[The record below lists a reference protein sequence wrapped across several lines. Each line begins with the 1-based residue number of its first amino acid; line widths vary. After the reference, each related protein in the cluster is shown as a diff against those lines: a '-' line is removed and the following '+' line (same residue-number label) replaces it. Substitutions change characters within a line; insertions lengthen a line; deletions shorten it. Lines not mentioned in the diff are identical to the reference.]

1 MMEIGNRAVKFQ
13 IDCGASINIITE
25 ALIGKS
31 VITSTSKRLVMWNK
45 TEITPL
51 GATRMVLRNP
61 KNQKKYSVEFVV
73 VKENLTPLIGAQAA
87 QHMKLITVNE
97 ENFVTTS
104 PPSSKQAEVKVLN
117 AAEEVIKR
125 FSDVFDRPVGTFPG
139 KVHLEVESNAVPV
152 IIPPR
157 RIPTALKDK
166 FKEELTKLVKE
177 KIIAPV
183 DQPTPCVDSVVVT
196 TKKSGALRV
205 CVDPRPLNKVLK
217 RETYPMPI
225 LDEIL
230 PELSKAKVFSTVD
243 LRSSFWHCV
252 LDEESSLLTTFNTPY
267 GRYRWLRLPFGLS
280 VSPEI
285 FQKRVNQ
292 TLEGLEGVL
301 NIADDILVY
310 GVGDTAEQANAD
322 HDRKLEMLLQRCR
335 ERGIALNRDKIKLR
349 LTRVKFMGHVLT
361 DHGLEPD
368 PDKIEAVLDMPTPQ
382 NVEDVQ
388 RLNGFVTYLS
398 KFMPKL
404 ADVMEPI
411 RRLTRND
418 TEWQWSEEQVSAFQ
432 KVKTLATEAPILRYY
447 DPTCQLEVECDASQK
462 GLGAALMQSGQPI
475 AYISRALTPTE
486 QRYAQIEKECLA
498 IVYALERFHQYT
510 FGRNVLMY
518 SDHKPLESILRKPL
532 ASAPRRL
539 QGMMM
544 RLQKYDVTV
553 NYERGKNMFL
563 ADLLSRAYLPKKPE
577 SEDREFE
584 FVNMASCVPISDPRL
599 EEIRQETRADETM
612 QVLTQVILQG
622 WPDDKSSVPTLA
634 LPFFSQRDELTVQNG
649 LIFRGERVVVPKK
662 LRETMKQKIHSSHM
676 GTEACLRRAREC
688 IFWPGMSAEM
698 KQLVESCETCRQYDR
713 AQPKETL
720 KSTPVPKR
728 PWERIATDL
737 FSYKGKDFLITV
749 DYYSNFWEIDQLAST
764 SAPTVITKLKNHF
777 ARYGCPDTVVS
788 DNGPQFTSQ
797 EFAHFSKTWQF
808 KHRTI
813 SPGNSK
819 ANGKVEAAVKT
830 AKQLLRKSSDIH
842 LALLDHRNTPS
853 QGTSTSPAQRLMSRR
868 TKTLLPTTE
877 ALLKPQVPD
886 VDEQRQLLRQ
896 QQLKQAQYYNK
907 TARDLPKLEIG
918 DVVRMK
924 PIKKH
929 ERKWHKATV
938 TSKKDDRS
946 YEVETPEGGIY
957 RRNRFHLRKT
967 RESPPPKPVEPATPD
982 DQPADSPQPS
992 ELPASAPPQTV
1003 PASAETNP
1011 RPIRNRRPPSYL
1023 KDYVRY

>member
-13 IDCGASINIITE
+13 IDCEASINIITE

-157 RIPTALKDK
+157 RIPTALKEK

-177 KIIAPV
+177 KIIATV
-183 DQPTPCVDSVVVT
+183 DQLTPWVNSVVVT

-243 LRSSFWHCV
+243 LRSGFWHCV

-285 FQKRVNQ
+285 FPKRVNQ

-382 NVEDVQ
+382 NAEDVQ
-388 RLNGFVTYLS
+388 RLNGFVT
-398 KFMPKL
+398 
-404 ADVMEPI
+404 
-411 RRLTRND
+411 
-418 TEWQWSEEQVSAFQ
+418 
-432 KVKTLATEAPILRYY
+432 
-447 DPTCQLEVECDASQK
+447 
-462 GLGAALMQSGQPI
+462 
-475 AYISRALTPTE
+475 
-486 QRYAQIEKECLA
+486 
-498 IVYALERFHQYT
+498 
-510 FGRNVLMY
+510 
-518 SDHKPLESILRKPL
+518 
-532 ASAPRRL
+532 
-539 QGMMM
+539 
-544 RLQKYDVTV
+544 
-553 NYERGKNMFL
+553 
-563 ADLLSRAYLPKKPE
+563 
-577 SEDREFE
+577 
-584 FVNMASCVPISDPRL
+584 
-599 EEIRQETRADETM
+599 
-612 QVLTQVILQG
+612 
-622 WPDDKSSVPTLA
+622 
-634 LPFFSQRDELTVQNG
+634 
-649 LIFRGERVVVPKK
+649 
-662 LRETMKQKIHSSHM
+662 
-676 GTEACLRRAREC
+676 
-688 IFWPGMSAEM
+688 
-698 KQLVESCETCRQYDR
+698 
-713 AQPKETL
+713 
-720 KSTPVPKR
+720 
-728 PWERIATDL
+728 
-737 FSYKGKDFLITV
+737 
-749 DYYSNFWEIDQLAST
+749 
-764 SAPTVITKLKNHF
+764 
-777 ARYGCPDTVVS
+777 
-788 DNGPQFTSQ
+788 
-797 EFAHFSKTWQF
+797 
-808 KHRTI
+808 
-813 SPGNSK
+813 
-819 ANGKVEAAVKT
+819 
-830 AKQLLRKSSDIH
+830 
-842 LALLDHRNTPS
+842 
-853 QGTSTSPAQRLMSRR
+853 
-868 TKTLLPTTE
+868 
-877 ALLKPQVPD
+877 
-886 VDEQRQLLRQ
+886 
-896 QQLKQAQYYNK
+896 
-907 TARDLPKLEIG
+907 
-918 DVVRMK
+918 
-924 PIKKH
+924 
-929 ERKWHKATV
+929 
-938 TSKKDDRS
+938 
-946 YEVETPEGGIY
+946 
-957 RRNRFHLRKT
+957 
-967 RESPPPKPVEPATPD
+967 
-982 DQPADSPQPS
+982 
-992 ELPASAPPQTV
+992 
-1003 PASAETNP
+1003 
-1011 RPIRNRRPPSYL
+1011 
-1023 KDYVRY
+1023 